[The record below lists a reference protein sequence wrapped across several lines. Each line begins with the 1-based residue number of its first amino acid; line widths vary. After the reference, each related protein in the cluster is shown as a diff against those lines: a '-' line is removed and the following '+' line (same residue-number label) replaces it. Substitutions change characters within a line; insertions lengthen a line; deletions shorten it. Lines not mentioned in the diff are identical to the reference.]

1 MTVESFRCSHCG
13 KLVGAPDESTRR
25 VRCRHCG
32 RWVPIPLVAA
42 SLPYPQIPPDRGDGL
57 TPQMQLAATEAD
69 TRSRRGAVTATL
81 ERSMPLLTSLFFHV
95 GLALIMVFVT
105 IISKKLVPE
114 KDVGRPLSLSATP
127 TVDYAPMRA
136 AVNALRAQK
145 YPSRM
150 RVQANAGS
158 ILPNRNRT
166 DEPLT
171 IGLGKPVGD
180 SWEPGRRGGGGPRAE
195 FIGIETRPGEP
206 AHHVVYVIDRSGSM
220 TDIFDAV
227 LREMRNSILKLRPE
241 QDFHVILF
249 NDGPPAENP
258 PRCLVPATRDNRRDL
273 AHFLSRVVASGRTDP
288 VPALERAFAVLR
300 RADPRRKGKVI
311 FLLTDAEFP
320 DSEKVL
326 RVVARL
332 NRDKQVRINTFLY
345 GYKPV
350 HAERVMAKIAADN
363 GGQYRFVP
371 AGE

>member
-13 KLVGAPDESTRR
+13 KLVGAADESTRR

-32 RWVPIPLVAA
+32 RWVPIPPVAA
-42 SLPYPQIPPDRGDGL
+42 SLPYPQIPADRSDGL
-57 TPQMQLAATEAD
+57 TPQMQLAAIEAD
-69 TRSRRGAVTATL
+69 TPSRRGAVTATL
-81 ERSMPLLTSLFFHV
+81 ERSMPLLTSIFFHV

-105 IISKKLVPE
+105 IVSKKLAPE
-114 KDVGRPLSLSATP
+114 KDVGRPLSLSETP

-136 AVNALRAQK
+136 AVNKLRPK
-145 YPSRM
+145 KPPSRM

-158 ILPNRNRT
+158 ILLSRGKINGPV
-166 DEPLT
+166 T
-171 IGLGKPVGD
+171 IGLGQPAG
-180 SWEPGRRGGGGPRAE
+180 SGWCPGTVAGGSGGP
-195 FIGIETRPGEP
+195 GLYDVGEGQP
-206 AHHVVYVIDRSGSM
+206 AHHFVYVIDRSGSM
-220 TDIFDAV
+220 TDTFDAV
-227 LREMRNSILKLRPE
+227 SREMMNSIAKLGPE

-249 NDGPPAENP
+249 NDGLPAENP
-258 PRCLVPATRDNRRDL
+258 PRRLVRATRENRRDL
-273 AHFLSRVVASGRTDP
+273 AHFLSRVVAYRRTDP

-300 RADPRRKGKVI
+300 QADPRLKGKVI

-320 DSEKVL
+320 DSKKVL

-345 GYKPV
+345 AYKPV